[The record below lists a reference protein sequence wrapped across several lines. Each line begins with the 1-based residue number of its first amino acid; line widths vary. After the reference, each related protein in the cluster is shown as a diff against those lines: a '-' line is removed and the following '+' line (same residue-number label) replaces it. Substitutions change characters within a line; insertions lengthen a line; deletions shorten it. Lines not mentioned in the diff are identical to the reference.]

1 MTGRRPKPV
10 SLKMLQGNP
19 GGRSLAKTDAPF
31 EAGAPE
37 KPSWFNEEAAA
48 EWDRLVARLGDESGV
63 LSPAHFGIL
72 TTTCL
77 HYAQFREADLFIQ
90 QHGSTY
96 ESVKGDG
103 NRLVREYPQVR
114 QRHDA
119 LQAYRKCLNDLG
131 ATPTQAPRVQRLPQQ
146 QELFEAGLNRL
157 LG

>member
-1 MTGRRPKPV
+1 MAGRRPKPIA
-10 SLKMLQGNP
+10 LKMLQGNP
-19 GGRSLAKTDAPF
+19 GGRPLAKTGAPF

-37 KPSWFNEEAAA
+37 KPSWLNEEAAA
-48 EWDRLVARLGDESGV
+48 EWDRLVAKLYDESGI

-72 TTTCL
+72 LTTCQ
-77 HYAQFREADLFIQ
+77 HYAQFREADAFIQ
-90 QHGSTY
+90 KHGSTY

-131 ATPTQAPRVQRLPQQ
+131 ATPTQGPRVHRLPEQ
-146 QELFEAGLNRL
+146 QELFDVGIGRM